1 MGPLALENLCVLIT
15 GVEASLSR
23 DVARQFSVLGATV
36 TAVDLDVRR
45 LSRLHRD
52 VSLYRAKL
60 ETAPINLTSASELR
74 SFEDH
79 LRLVGRLPH
88 VLICCCSNPGREC
101 VGALAVQILQP
112 SLFLHAEP
120 TGRGVVGRA
129 IANLKHP
136 TLLSVLGREPGR
148 GLFSPHVT
156 TPFVRIA
163 SHTYSLRRQIDL
175 AANDSSVRA
184 FQASRRGAAA
194 RPSSNLRPG
203 DANAA

>member
-15 GVEASLSR
+15 GVEASVSR
-23 DVARQFSVLGATV
+23 DVVRQFSGLGASV

-52 VSLYRAKL
+52 VSLFRARL
-60 ETAPINLTSASELR
+60 ETAPINLASASELR

-88 VLICCCSNPGREC
+88 VLVCCCPVPGREC
-101 VGALAVQILQP
+101 VGALAGQILQP

-129 IANLKHP
+129 IASLKHP
-136 TLLSVLGREPGR
+136 TLLSILGREPGR
-148 GLFSPHVT
+148 SLFSPNVT

-163 SHTYSLRRQIDL
+163 SHTYTLRRQIDM

-184 FQASRRGAAA
+184 FQTPRRAAA
-194 RPSSNLRPG
+194 RPASNLRPG